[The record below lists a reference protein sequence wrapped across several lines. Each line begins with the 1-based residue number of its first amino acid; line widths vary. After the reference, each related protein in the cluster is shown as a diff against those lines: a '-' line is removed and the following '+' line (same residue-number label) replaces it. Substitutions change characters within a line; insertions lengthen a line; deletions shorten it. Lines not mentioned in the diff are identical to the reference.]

1 MKNLIFGFI
10 FIVSLVLSSCSLW
23 EEAVVTVSTEKV
35 PFFVDVYSLDSDGIQ
50 EEVEKTGRITA
61 RSTLTLGAK
70 WVGEVSKIE
79 VKEGSQVKAGAVIA
93 RLKDT
98 LTNYDLQLAQ
108 AENALKMQNA
118 SRETT
123 SINLDSAV
131 DNARIA
137 YERADQAY
145 KTLLDRN
152 ALQYDL
158 TVSGNKKTLDA
169 YNESFRSYITELEK
183 SMTQYLHEWDK
194 ILGITTVFEY
204 TNDSWESYLGARI
217 GNVKVDAENKWNA
230 VYNFR
235 GELRSRIEKWLEL
248 NREDPEADIEQ
259 IAQGYTQ
266 LRDYLDT
273 MLYMLQNNVIGG
285 GLPQVQQDAW
295 MLAWNGYRS
304 QVGWSESGYNAWKWQ
319 TVSFFKNYKKT
330 ETATKLAIATL
341 DRALTPDEVTL
352 LASDMDLK
360 TTYESTKIDLQE
372 RAKNAELTLEQA
384 KNSYENAKSLRN
396 ATLTQLDGSRK
407 SAEISLELA
416 RRNADNLLVRAP
428 VSGTIS
434 KVLTSVGQSVATGA
448 PIAEFTSN
456 EPEIVLDIESNLAR
470 TLSVGETVEI
480 SVEDKQY
487 KWTIIALSSV
497 AGKNLLSTLR
507 MSVTDGTSA
516 IGKTATIIFYPKES
530 IDGAGLV
537 NIPLEA
543 VRIIAENEW
552 EIRYLSGETIAT
564 RNIKI
569 LSIRSGF
576 VETIDAIDP
585 SMQLILTDTTN
596 YDTTKH
602 TLTVQPE

>member
-1 MKNLIFGFI
+1 MRFI
-10 FIVSLVLSSCSLW
+10 IIPILSSIILLSSCTPKQD
-23 EEAVVTVSTEKV
+23 EVAVVSGEKSS
-35 PFFVDVYSLDSDGIQ
+35 FYIDVYFLNGETIQ
-50 EEVEKTGRITA
+50 TEIEKSWRITA
-61 RSTLTLGAK
+61 RSTLTLSSK
-70 WVGEVSKIE
+70 WVGEVAKIE
-79 VKEGSQVKAGAVIA
+79 VKEWSQVKAGTVIA

-145 KTLLDRN
+145 KTLMDRN

-169 YNESFRSYITELEK
+169 YNENFKSYITELEK

-204 TNDSWESYLGARI
+204 ANDSWEPYLGARI

-230 VYNFR
+230 VYSFR
-235 GELRSRIEKWLEL
+235 GELRARIEKWLEL
-248 NREDPEADIEQ
+248 NREDPDGDIEQ
-259 IAQGYTQ
+259 IAQGYAQ

-285 GLPQVQQDAW
+285 GLPQVQQDGW

-341 DRALTPDEVTL
+341 DRALTPEQVAL

-360 TTYESTKIDLQE
+360 TTYETTKIDLQE

-384 KNSYENAKSLRN
+384 KIAYDNAKALKVSSL
-396 ATLTQLDGSRK
+396 AQLDASRR

-434 KVLTSVGQSVATGA
+434 RVLTSVGQSVATGA

-456 EPEIVLDIESNLAR
+456 EPEMVLDIESNLAR
-470 TLSVGETVEI
+470 TLSVWDEVAL
-480 SVEDKQY
+480 SVEDKSY

-497 AGKNLLSTLR
+497 AGKNLLS
-507 MSVTDGTSA
+507 SVRIAVIDWKSI
-516 IGKTATIIFYPKES
+516 IGQTGRVVFSPKS
-530 IDGAGLV
+530 DTRVSGIQS
-537 NIPLEA
+537 IPLEA
-543 VRIIAENEW
+543 VRIIAENEG
-552 EIRYLSGETIAT
+552 EIRYLQDGNILTKTLSIIA
-564 RNIKI
+564 
-569 LSIRSGF
+569 IRSGF
-576 VETIDAIDP
+576 VETDTLLDGIDAI
-585 SMQLILTDTTN
+585 ILTDTTN
-596 YDTTKH
+596 YNPEKN
-602 TLTVQPE
+602 TLTVQ

>member
-10 FIVSLVLSSCSLW
+10 FIVSLALSSCSLW
-23 EEAVVTVSTEKV
+23 EETVVTVSTEKT
-35 PFFVDVYSLDSDGIQ
+35 PFFVDVYLLDSDGIQ

-61 RSTLTLGAK
+61 RSTLTLNAK
-70 WVGEVSKIE
+70 WVGEVSRIE

-145 KTLLDRN
+145 KTLMDRN

-194 ILGITTVFEY
+194 ILGITTIFEY
-204 TNDSWESYLGARI
+204 ANDGWEPYLGARI

-230 VYNFR
+230 VYSFR
-235 GELRSRIEKWLEL
+235 GELRARIEKWLEL

-259 IAQGYTQ
+259 IARGYEQ

-285 GLPQVQQDAW
+285 GLPQVQQDTW

-396 ATLTQLDGSRK
+396 ATLTQLDGSKK

-434 KVLTSVGQSVATGA
+434 KVLTSVGQSVATGT
-448 PIAEFTSN
+448 PVAEFTSN
-456 EPEIVLDIESNLAR
+456 EPEITLDIESNLAR
-470 TLSVGETVEI
+470 TLSVWDEVAI
-480 SVEDKQY
+480 SVEDKPY

-497 AGKNLLSTLR
+497 SGKNLLSSIR
-507 MSVTDGTSA
+507 IAVIDWQSI
-516 IGKTATIIFYPKES
+516 IGKTGKIVFSPKSDTTES
-530 IDGAGLV
+530 GIQS
-537 NIPLEA
+537 IPLEA

-552 EIRYLSGETIAT
+552 EIRYLKDGNILTKTLSIIA
-564 RNIKI
+564 
-569 LSIRSGF
+569 IRSGF
-576 VETIDAIDP
+576 VETSTVLEGVGDII
-585 SMQLILTDTTN
+585 ITDTTN
-596 YDTTKH
+596 YNPEKN
-602 TLTVQPE
+602 TLTIQ